1 MTGGGDS
8 AVCVWNLLPVI
19 GVDFEMKGNPA
30 KLEENEDVQMA
41 ENSEEHSQI
50 DSQQSELTPEE
61 REKFEKR
68 EQDIEKDVKL
78 MESLFQNENA
88 KS

>member
-1 MTGGGDS
+1 M
-8 AVCVWNLLPVI
+8 
-19 GVDFEMKGNPA
+19 
-30 KLEENEDVQMA
+30 
-41 ENSEEHSQI
+41 
-50 DSQQSELTPEE
+50 TPEE

-68 EQDIEKDVKL
+68 EQDIDKDVKL